1 MIRHN
6 EKKHT
11 MWLKHTTNQP
21 NWYISSTRRQK
32 LDLFLE
38 LGLLEFESFP
48 RLEIETWNKELVI
61 ILSLVKRGLFSY
73 DAVILG

>member
-1 MIRHN
+1 MRDN

-11 MWLKHTTNQP
+11 MWLKHTINQP
-21 NWYISSTRRQK
+21 NRYVNSTRRQK

-61 ILSLVKRGLFSY
+61 ILSLVNRGLFSY